1 MVTINKEGKMAL
13 SPNEIDRL
21 KLYTVGET
29 ARFLEV
35 SEQTVRK
42 YLRDG
47 LLSGK
52 KIGRRWHVKGQ
63 SIKKFIEK

>member
-1 MVTINKEGKMAL
+1 MAL
-13 SPNEIDRL
+13 SPNEIDRH
-21 KLYTVGET
+21 KLYTVEET

-35 SEQTVRK
+35 SDQTVRK
-42 YLRDG
+42 YLRNG